1 MERRTN
7 PDLQALLAALD
18 ERIAKGGRS
27 VAALQEERNRLV
39 AEINIWR
46 QVGRRAGDRSKLEMA
61 S

>member
-18 ERIAKGGRS
+18 DRIAKGGPS
-27 VAALQEERNRLV
+27 VAALQQERNRLV

-46 QVGRRAGDRSKLEMA
+46 QVGRRAGDRPKLEMA
-61 S
+61 G